1 MNSLRKV
8 IPALAL
14 ALAGAFGISAAKT
27 AEDYLHGGAS
37 QYIQGRLQEAAL
49 EVEEGLRKYPNDAR
63 LKALAGQLKSMK
75 DQQKKDQG
83 GGEGQGG
90 QGSQQKQDKQD
101 SSQNQQGKDKQDSS
115 KQQQKD
121 QQKDQQQKEQDKD
134 KQGKDKQGG
143 DKDQDKQEDK
153 DKNGQGDGQ
162 PPQAEKGKDGD
173 STGKG
178 AAPVPP
184 GQMSK
189 DEAERLLNSYQDDEK
204 REQKNMQK
212 RSRKPVEVE
221 EDW

>member
-1 MNSLRKV
+1 MNSLRKA
-8 IPALAL
+8 ILAICL
-14 ALAGAFGISAAKT
+14 VAGFVAAKS

-37 QYIQGRLQEAAL
+37 LYIQSRLQEASV
-49 EVEEGLRKYPNDAR
+49 EVDEGLRKYPNDSR
-63 LKALAGQLKSMK
+63 LKALADQLKSMK

-83 GGEGQGG
+83 GGESQGG

-101 SSQNQQGKDKQDSS
+101 SSQNKDGQGKQDQNQS

-121 QQKDQQQKEQDKD
+121 QQKKDQDKD
-134 KQGKDKQGG
+134 KQDKDKGG
-143 DKDQDKQEDK
+143 DKDQDKDK
-153 DKNGQGDGQ
+153 DKDQNGQQNGP
-162 PPQAEKGKDGD
+162 PPQAQPGKEGD

-189 DEAERLLNSYQDDEK
+189 EEAERLLNSYQDDEK

-212 RSRKPVEVE
+212 RNRKQVEVE

>member
-1 MNSLRKV
+1 MISLRNA
-8 IPALAL
+8 ILAL
-14 ALAGAFGISAAKT
+14 ALAAGLAAAKG

-37 QYIQGRLQEAAL
+37 LYIQGRLQEASV
-49 EVEEGLRKYPNDAR
+49 EVEDGLSKYPNDAR
-63 LKALAGQLKSMK
+63 LKALANQLKSMK

-83 GGEGQGG
+83 GGESQGG

-101 SSQNQQGKDKQDSS
+101 SSRNKDGQGKQDQNQS
-115 KQQQKD
+115 KQQQKE
-121 QQKDQQQKEQDKD
+121 QQKKDQDKD
-134 KQGKDKQGG
+134 KQDKDKQGG
-143 DKDQDKQEDK
+143 DKDQDKDK
-153 DKNGQGDGQ
+153 DKDQNGQQNGPPPEAQ
-162 PPQAEKGKDGD
+162 PGKQGD

-189 DEAERLLNSYQDDEK
+189 EEAERLLNSYQDDEK

-212 RSRKPVEVE
+212 RSRKQVEVE